1 MKHKSHSILL
11 RGGIA
16 FDKRP
21 TSFVRET
28 IPLMRKWFKGQMVVS
43 TWKGQEHHL
52 EGLEKEIDV
61 LVLSEDPGHGFIQS
75 YNRQLI
81 SYDVGLKACTGELI
95 FACRADFD
103 IRADPFG
110 YWQQLP
116 KKNNGF
122 MQVFENRVIA
132 GNMMT
137 VTPQEKRAA
146 ETYFRISDWFQLGTR
161 TDLEKWCSVLDTSK
175 TLYQQFLGL
184 VDISTKEYRS
194 EVFGTEQVWF
204 ISLLNKYVDPRLN
217 LTNYHLC
224 DLKMAWYALM
234 NNFFILNSRST
245 LNAHNLNWN
254 FQPEFHPEYITED
267 GYRTVLGQMYD
278 F

>member
-1 MKHKSHSILL
+1 LKHESHSILL

-16 FDKRP
+16 FDRRP

-28 IPLMRKWFKGQMVVS
+28 IPSLRKWFDGQLVVS
-43 TWKGQEHHL
+43 TWKGHEHHL

-61 LVLSEDPGHGFIQS
+61 LVVSEDPGPGFIQS

-81 SYDVGLKACTGELI
+81 SYDVGLKACVGELV

-103 IRADPFG
+103 IRTDPFG
-110 YWQQLP
+110 CWQQLP

-122 MQVFENRVIA
+122 MQVFQERVIA
-132 GNMMT
+132 GNMMSLP
-137 VTPQEKRAA
+137 PQDNRAA

-161 TDLEKWCSVLDTSK
+161 ADLEKWCSVLDTSK
-175 TLYQQFLGL
+175 MLYQQFLGSP
-184 VDISTKEYRS
+184 DISTKEYRS

-204 ISLLNKYVDPRLN
+204 ISLLNKYVDAGLN
-217 LTNYHLC
+217 LINYHQY
-224 DLKMAWYALM
+224 DSRIAWCALM
-234 NNFFILNSRST
+234 NNFYILNSRST

-254 FQPEFHPEYITED
+254 FQPEFHPEYLTED
-267 GYRTVLGQMYD
+267 GYRTILEQMYAH
-278 F
+278 